1 MGFQKGRNKT
11 GGRKKGTP
19 NKDTKQIKDFFKS
32 LINENQIQLDLEDLQ
47 PIERLNFISK
57 ILPYILPKYTDDIQ
71 TTKKINILNLGNGQK
86 EFEGF
91 NFLPSTKPD
100 YDYDKLSLDE
110 KLELKRLNDKAKVK
124 KETT

>member
-1 MGFQKGRNKT
+1 MFEKGRNKT

-57 ILPYILPKYTDDIQ
+57 ILPYILPKAEAEV
-71 TTKKINILNLGNGQK
+71 KAEAEAKINILNLGNG

-124 KETT
+124 KETI